1 MQIRCAVSKNRHF
14 FQATE
19 QAFPAWTHA
28 FPALRSEK
36 EVWWLQSMTT
46 TKSHEIHVQQ
56 AISPE
61 HTVESAGDRQTLI
74 RDPHRMYPA
83 EPTIPIQR
91 DATEQKSKLEETPAT
106 PQQNVKLPKK
116 FDSYMLN

>member
-1 MQIRCAVSKNRHF
+1 M
-14 FQATE
+14 
-19 QAFPAWTHA
+19 
-28 FPALRSEK
+28 
-36 EVWWLQSMTT
+36 
-46 TKSHEIHVQQ
+46 QQ

-61 HTVESAGDRQTLI
+61 NTVESAGDRQTLI

-91 DATEQKSKLEETPAT
+91 DATEQQSKLEETP
-106 PQQNVKLPKK
+106 QRNVKLPKK